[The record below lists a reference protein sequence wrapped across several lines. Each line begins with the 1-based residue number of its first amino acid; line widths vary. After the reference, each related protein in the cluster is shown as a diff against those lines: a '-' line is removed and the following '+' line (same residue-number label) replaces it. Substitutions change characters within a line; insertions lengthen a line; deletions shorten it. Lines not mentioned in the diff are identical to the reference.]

1 MAIDFSSE
9 FSFKTSRSSGPGG
22 QNVNKVETAVT
33 ALWDLNASALLDEA
47 QKETLRQKLSTKLTK
62 QEILQVTAS
71 TDRSQLAN
79 RQAAILRLNSL
90 LNQALIQQKPRKAT
104 KPSRGQVERRLTA
117 KKNLSQKKAERRFR
131 G

>member
-1 MAIDFSSE
+1 MRIDFTPE

-33 ALWDLNASALLDEA
+33 AFWDLNASTFLDEP
-47 QKETLRQKLSTKLTK
+47 QKETLRQRLSSKLTK
-62 QEILQVTAS
+62 LSVLQVTAS
-71 TDRSQLAN
+71 TARSQLAN
-79 RQAAILRLNSL
+79 RQEAITRLNNV
-90 LNQALIQQKPRKAT
+90 LNGALVEQKARKAT
-104 KPSRGQVERRLTA
+104 KPSRAQVERRLSA